1 MINNI
6 ISAVIGFLAR
16 LIYDKISERHP
27 KVVFNVEPIRGFNLP
42 SPNAGQSNLQIWQHA
57 LHLANRGKTPA
68 TNIVL
73 THDYLP
79 FQRNVSPHAINKTH
93 IDEPNRIITI
103 DLIAPGEGI
112 DINYMDMHSY
122 STITLVTYDQ
132 GIARHI
138 PLMVTIPPKRWFV
151 ITQWSLALVG
161 AAFILYCFWF
171 KVPELWQLT
180 KALILKVKSLKQ

>member
-1 MINNI
+1 MLDNI
-6 ISAVIGFLAR
+6 ISAIIGFLAR
-16 LIYDKISERHP
+16 LIYDKVSERHP
-27 KVVFNVEPIRGFNLP
+27 KVVFNVEPIRGFNF
-42 SPNAGQSNLQIWQHA
+42 SPNPGQPNLQIWQHA

-112 DINYMDMHSY
+112 DINYMDMHAY
-122 STITLVTYDQ
+122 STITFVTYDQ

-138 PLMVTIPPKRWFV
+138 PLMVTIPPKKWFV
-151 ITQWSLALVG
+151 TVVNILALVG
-161 AAFILYCFWF
+161 AGFVVYCFWF
-171 KVPELWQLT
+171 KGPELWQIT
-180 KALILKVKSLKQ
+180 KALIIKLKTFKQ